1 MLLYVQLGYA
11 SVLRPWDGLLL
22 IGGLA
27 LGVGCLWALP
37 IRRWLRAL
45 IILVYIPFAWFW
57 LWVYFVMQLP
67 PHLIELP

>member
-1 MLLYVQLGYA
+1 M
-11 SVLRPWDGLLL
+11 LL
-22 IGGLA
+22 IGGWA

-45 IILVYIPFAWFW
+45 IVLVYVPFVWFW

-67 PHLIELP
+67 AHLIELP